1 MEGAVRMMVDVIV
14 AAGRYLS
21 YLIRRG
27 MTML

>member
-1 MEGAVRMMVDVIV
+1 MMVDVIV

-27 MTML
+27 MTLL

>member
-1 MEGAVRMMVDVIV
+1 MMVDVIV